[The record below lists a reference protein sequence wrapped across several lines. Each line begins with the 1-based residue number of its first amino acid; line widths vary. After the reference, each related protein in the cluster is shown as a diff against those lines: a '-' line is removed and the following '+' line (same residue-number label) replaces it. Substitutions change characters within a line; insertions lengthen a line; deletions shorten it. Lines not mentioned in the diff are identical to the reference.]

1 MLDAGPIIHLD
12 ELDRLELLAQMGE
25 LFIPQTVA
33 TEAEKHRAG
42 VIDRLGV
49 EPVPDVESRSTQVLE
64 TGSQSG
70 LHAGEI
76 AALAWASVFGADLFI
91 SDDAAARRVADNLG
105 YRSIG
110 SLGVITAAVDEGRM
124 ARNEA
129 IVLLQSIPTQSTLH
143 VRRSFLEKVIATLR

>member
-12 ELDRLELLAQMGE
+12 EL
-25 LFIPQTVA
+25 
-33 TEAEKHRAG
+33 
-42 VIDRLGV
+42 
-49 EPVPDVESRSTQVLE
+49 
-64 TGSQSG
+64 
-70 LHAGEI
+70 
-76 AALAWASVFGADLFI
+76 
-91 SDDAAARRVADNLG
+91 DDAAARRVADNLG

-124 ARNEA
+124 ARREA